1 MSLPSFNAVANVA
14 STVVGFFKGPS
25 TSPAAPT
32 GPAGQPQATPAGPEG
47 LAGRASQDAGMAP
60 RQNLTLALGGAP
72 QGGPSGP
79 GATPPLSTA
88 DLSKMAANVGNEANK
103 AAVDDGGAAMQN
115 VLKANMMNMEF
126 QANMGV
132 IAMQKGM
139 VEAVAKTIKDVG
151 TKVAQLAG

>member
-1 MSLPSFNAVANVA
+1 VSINKVGVNAKIDSLLGANLEA
-14 STVVGFFKGPS
+14 FAKTP
-25 TSPAAPT
+25 
-32 GPAGQPQATPAGPEG
+32 PAGGQTKMPGAGDGPG
-47 LAGRASQDAGMAP
+47 GRVSADAGVAP
-60 RQNLTLALGGAP
+60 RVSLSALGG
-72 QGGPSGP
+72 P
-79 GATPPLSTA
+79 GAPAPAPAPAPPLSTA